1 MLALQTNFE
10 EVYEEICWSNLNVMI
25 RRTRIARREF
35 AEERRESIM
44 GIWETEEEF
53 EAEWRKEN

>member
-1 MLALQTNFE
+1 
-10 EVYEEICWSNLNVMI
+10 MI

-35 AEERRESIM
+35 AEERRESIV

-53 EAEWRKEN
+53 EAEWRKENGEDSESEDDGAEKKGRGCGRR